1 LSEGKL
7 WRHFDLILLLGTIML
22 IALGVTMI
30 YSASYST
37 PDAQESFSNTLF
49 GRQLIYAAMGLVLMA
64 IAAGIDYR
72 IYGYITPV
80 LYGFM
85 IAVLAAVLLLG
96 ESTHG
101 ARRWIDL
108 AIFPVQPS
116 EIAKLIFVVVLAKF
130 LADHREEVK
139 RFPFLLLSLLM
150 TALPAGLVYFQPDLG
165 TAIIFFAVWLGMV
178 IIIGVP
184 WKRLGTLAVG
194 GLLASPFIYLVVL
207 QEYMRQRL
215 TAFISPTSDPL
226 GAGYNILQAEISVGS
241 GGLFGKGFLCGTQ
254 SQLHFLRI
262 QKTDFIFSV
271 LGEELGFVG
280 ALFLLGLFVLLLF
293 RGIRA
298 AMLARDE
305 FGRLIATGV
314 VVMILVQVFINIGAN
329 LRLLPVTGVT
339 LPLISYGGSSLITVL
354 IALGTLQSIL
364 IRQRKIEF

>member
-1 LSEGKL
+1 MQVKL
-7 WRHFDLILLLGTIML
+7 WRHFDLILLVVIIIL
-22 IALGVTMI
+22 IALGVMMI
-30 YSASYST
+30 YSASFST

-49 GRQLIYAAMGLVLMA
+49 GRQLIYAGLGLILMV
-64 IAAGIDYR
+64 IAASIDYR
-72 IYGYITPV
+72 IYGYVTPL
-80 LYGFM
+80 LYGLM
-85 IAVLAAVLLLG
+85 IALLAAVLLLG

-108 AIFPVQPS
+108 AIFSMQPS

-130 LADHREEVK
+130 LSDHREELK

-150 TALPAGLVYFQPDLG
+150 AALPAGLVYFQPDLG
-165 TAIIFFAVWLGMV
+165 TAIMFFAIWLGMV

-184 WKRLGTLAVG
+184 WKRLGALAVG
-194 GLLASPFIYLVVL
+194 GLLAVPFVYLVVL

-215 TAFISPTSDPL
+215 IAFINPASDPL

-241 GGLFGKGFLCGTQ
+241 GGLLGKGFLHGTQ

-271 LGEELGFVG
+271 LGEELGFIG
-280 ALFLLGLFVLLLF
+280 ALLLLGLFILLLF
-293 RGIRA
+293 RGVRA
-298 AMLARDE
+298 ANLARDE
-305 FGRLIATGV
+305 FGKLIATGV
-314 VVMILVQVFINIGAN
+314 VVMILVQVFINMGAN
-329 LRLLPVTGVT
+329 LRLLPVTGVP

-354 IALGTLQSIL
+354 IALGTLQGVL

>member
-1 LSEGKL
+1 
-7 WRHFDLILLLGTIML
+7 
-22 IALGVTMI
+22 
-30 YSASYST
+30 
-37 PDAQESFSNTLF
+37 
-49 GRQLIYAAMGLVLMA
+49 
-64 IAAGIDYR
+64 
-72 IYGYITPV
+72 
-80 LYGFM
+80 
-85 IAVLAAVLLLG
+85 
-96 ESTHG
+96 
-101 ARRWIDL
+101 
-108 AIFPVQPS
+108 
-116 EIAKLIFVVVLAKF
+116 
-130 LADHREEVK
+130 
-139 RFPFLLLSLLM
+139 
-150 TALPAGLVYFQPDLG
+150 
-165 TAIIFFAVWLGMV
+165 
-178 IIIGVP
+178 
-184 WKRLGTLAVG
+184 VG

>member
-1 LSEGKL
+1 MLQKRL
-7 WRHFDLILLLGTIML
+7 WRHFDLLMLVVVIVL
-22 IALGVTMI
+22 IALGVMMI
-30 YSASYST
+30 YSASFST
-37 PDAQESFSNTLF
+37 PDARQSFSNTLF
-49 GRQLIYAAMGLVLMA
+49 GRHLIYAGLGLILMV

-72 IYGYITPV
+72 LYGYVAPV
-80 LYGFM
+80 LYCLM
-85 IAVLAAVLLLG
+85 VALLAVVLLLG
-96 ESTHG
+96 ESSHG

-108 AIFPVQPS
+108 AIFPMQPS
-116 EIAKLIFVVVLAKF
+116 EIAKLIFVVVTAKF
-130 LADHREEVK
+130 LSDHGEELK

-165 TAIIFFAVWLGMV
+165 TAIMFLAIWAGMV

-184 WKRLGTLAVG
+184 WKRLGALAIG
-194 GLLASPFIYLVVL
+194 GLLAVPFVYLVVL

-215 TAFISPTSDPL
+215 IAFINPTSDPL

-241 GGLFGKGFLCGTQ
+241 GGLFGKGFLQGTQ

-298 AMLARDE
+298 ATLARDE

-314 VVMILVQVFINIGAN
+314 VVMIMVQVFINVGAN
-329 LRLLPVTGVT
+329 LRLLPVTGVP
-339 LPLISYGGSSLITVL
+339 LPLISYGGSSLTTVL
-354 IALGTLQSIL
+354 IGLGTLQSIL
-364 IRQRKIEF
+364 MRQRKIEF